1 VISLV
6 AYAWARD
13 YLVIWI
19 CAWLFSCLVRVIL
32 ALMDVIWLLICG
44 PLIERVSN
52 SLHNIERMHYR
63 TPLTCPDS

>member
-1 VISLV
+1 MISLV

-13 YLVIWI
+13 YLIIWFR
-19 CAWLFSCLVRVIL
+19 AWLFSCLVRVVS

-44 PLIERVSN
+44 SLIEGVSN
-52 SLHNIERMHYR
+52 SLHNIVRMVYR